1 MEVCVTGIGGEYKSM
16 TICLIGLN
24 RLADVAGSTWA
35 YFALGTAS
43 TNTTSGMTDLTS
55 TITPRRV
62 ITTAVTINNTCS
74 LVGFL
79 QPSQNNSAS
88 SVVEIAFFDASTA
101 NNMLFRSVAS
111 TATWTEFVKD
121 STKSALIV
129 CDLTISA

>member
-1 MEVCVTGIGGEYKSM
+1 M
-16 TICLIGLN
+16 TILSLGLN
-24 RLADVAGSTWA
+24 RMADLSGSTWA
-35 YFALGTAS
+35 YFGIGTSS

-62 ITTAVTINNTCS
+62 ISSAIIINNVCT

-101 NNMLFRSVAS
+101 GNMLFQVVAS
-111 TATWTEFVKD
+111 TNTFTEFTKD

-129 CDLTISA
+129 CDLTVSA